1 MAGDG
6 RKNSKPRQ
14 LMQEINSIPRWL
26 TLCAGFGSVVSWAP
40 DGTLSPAPVPMTTSR
55 QNIDLQNID
64 LQNIDLPVTAVLDE
78 LRMQL
83 SCRHEVILEAPPGA
97 GKTTLVP
104 LVLLAEPWLA
114 GQKILLLE
122 PRRLAAR
129 SAAQRLAATLGEAV
143 GQTVGYRLRQDTQV
157 SRATRLEIITE
168 GILTRM
174 LQQDPALEGV
184 GLVIFDEYH
193 ERNLDA
199 DLALSLCLHGRQLF
213 RDEDR
218 PLKLLLMSATLDTA
232 GVSTWLDNAP
242 VVSSA
247 GKQFPVE
254 VIYGRPSQP
263 RDSITDRAM
272 AGVTQALEAN
282 PNSSVLVFLP
292 GQGEITQVY
301 EGLQRWL
308 VSNHISAV
316 MLCPL
321 YGNLSLAA
329 QQAAIA
335 PPSGPGQRKV
345 VLATNIAETSLTI
358 EGVDVVVD
366 AGFAREPVFD
376 PGTGM
381 SRLQIRKISRSS
393 AVQRMG
399 RAGRLRPGRCYRLWS
414 EAQQALLAPQA
425 SPEILNADLAPLAL
439 QLLHWGVQDPAE
451 LRWMDSPPTGAWQQA
466 LALLMSLGA
475 ITPQLQITAHGTAM
489 AGLPLH
495 PRLAHLLLRG
505 AAVGHLQTA
514 ALLASLLSE
523 RHPLGQ
529 DSPDISQHLALLS
542 GDLACPA
549 RHQGWA
555 ARTRELA
562 GQFARQVNNLAVT
575 VEARNLSMDQL
586 AGFLLACAYPDR
598 IARRRHGGGLQLAN
612 GRGASFAVSH
622 YLAQSPWLAL
632 GEVSGGGQGD
642 VVRSGAALDP
652 ALFEDLLAELVTQ
665 RTFAEWDK
673 QANRFVAE
681 RRYLLGVL
689 VLRRETLQQVP
700 LGAKQDALLAYVQ
713 AQGLGIFNWTPAL
726 RQWQARVSLVR
737 AVTADPAWPD
747 LSDAGL
753 LLSLND
759 WLLPYLEPIRT
770 LAGFR
775 QLDLAALL
783 AARLDWPQSQALNE
797 LVPARL
803 QVPSGS
809 HISID
814 YTSSPPVLAVK
825 LQEMFGCEATPRV
838 LDGRVSLLVHLLSPA
853 GRPLQVTQD
862 LAGFWRSSYHA
873 VKKDMKGRY
882 PRHPWPDDPLAALP
896 TRNTR

>member
-1 MAGDG
+1 M
-6 RKNSKPRQ
+6 P
-14 LMQEINSIPRWL
+14 
-26 TLCAGFGSVVSWAP
+26 
-40 DGTLSPAPVPMTTSR
+40 TS
-55 QNIDLQNID
+55 LQNT
-64 LQNIDLPVTAVLDE
+64 DLPVAAVLDE
-78 LRMQL
+78 LRRQL
-83 SCRHEVILEAPPGA
+83 GCVHEVILEAPPGA

-104 LVLLAEPWLA
+104 LVLLAEPWLG
-114 GQKILLLE
+114 GQKILMLE

-129 SAAQRLAATLGEAV
+129 SAAHRLAATLGEAV
-143 GQTVGYRLRQDTQV
+143 GETVGYRMRQDTRV
-157 SRATRLEIITE
+157 GRNTRLEIITE

-213 RDEDR
+213 RGEDK

-232 GVSTWLDNAP
+232 GVSAWLDGAP

-263 RDSITDRAM
+263 RESIVDRTI
-272 AGVTQALEAN
+272 AGVIEALEAN
-282 PNSSVLVFLP
+282 PDSSVLVFLP
-292 GQGEITQVY
+292 GQGEISRVHD
-301 EGLQRWL
+301 GLQRWL
-308 VSNHISAV
+308 VSNHIGGV
-316 MLCPL
+316 VLCPL
-321 YGNLSLAA
+321 YGNLSLQA

-335 PPSGPGQRKV
+335 PLSGPGQRKV

-366 AGFAREPVFD
+366 AGLAREPVFD

-381 SRLQIRKISRSS
+381 TRLQIRKISRSS

-414 EAQQALLAPQA
+414 EAQQALLAQQG
-425 SPEILNADLAPLAL
+425 SPEILNADLASLAL

-451 LRWMDSPPTGAWQQA
+451 LRWMDPPPTGAWQQA
-466 LALLMSLGA
+466 LALLTALGA
-475 ITPQLQITAHGTAM
+475 ITPQQRMTPHGTAM

-529 DSPDISQHLALLS
+529 DSPDISQHLAVLS
-542 GDLACPA
+542 GELACPV

-555 ARTRELA
+555 TRTRELA
-562 GQFARQVNNLAVT
+562 GQFARQVDKLAVA
-575 VEARNLSMDQL
+575 VDSQHLSMDQL

-598 IARRRHGGGLQLAN
+598 IARRRHAGGFQLAN

-622 YLAQSPWLAL
+622 YLAQSQWLAL

-642 VVRSGAALDP
+642 VVRSGAALD
-652 ALFEDLLAELVTQ
+652 AKLFESLLADLVTEQ
-665 RTFAEWDK
+665 TVAEWDK

-681 RRYLLGVL
+681 RRWLLGVL
-689 VLRRETLQQVP
+689 VLRRETLSQVP
-700 LGAKQDALLAYVQ
+700 LEAKQDALLAYVQ
-713 AQGLGIFNWTPAL
+713 AQGLGVFSWTPAL
-726 RQWQARVSLVR
+726 RQWQARVDLVR

-747 LSDAGL
+747 LSDGGL
-753 LLSLND
+753 LLTLRD
-759 WLLPYLEPIRT
+759 WLLPYLEPVRT

-775 QLDLAALL
+775 QLDLAAML
-783 AARLDWPQSQALNE
+783 AARLSWAQAQALNS
-797 LVPARL
+797 LAPARL

-809 HISID
+809 LVSID
-814 YTSSPPVLAVK
+814 YTKSPPVLAVK
-825 LQEMFGCEATPRV
+825 LQEMFGCEATPQV
-838 LDGRVSLLVHLLSPA
+838 VNGRVSLLVHLLSPA

-862 LAGFWRSSYHA
+862 LAGFWRSSYHD

-882 PRHPWPDDPLAALP
+882 PKHPWPDDPLAALP
-896 TRNTR
+896 TRKVR